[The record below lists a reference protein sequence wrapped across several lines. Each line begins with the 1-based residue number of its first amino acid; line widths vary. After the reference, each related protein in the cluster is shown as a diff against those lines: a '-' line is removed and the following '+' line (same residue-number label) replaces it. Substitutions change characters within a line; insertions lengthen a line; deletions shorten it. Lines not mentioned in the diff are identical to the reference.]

1 MHIVILYATF
11 SAKGR
16 SRKIAAQLEAE
27 LKQHA
32 PAKPGAWV
40 HCSVFENTWPETLPA
55 ACTYV
60 VVIGGDGTF
69 NYFVNAYPG
78 CTVPV
83 ILMAGGTG
91 NDFFWKVHGK
101 KTPAEMQQAV
111 VELATGKRPDTKR
124 LHSDVGQCSTDGAAP
139 RFFLNSVGLGFDG
152 EVLRSMKAI
161 RLLGGHLGYLAIVV
175 KKMFS
180 FREPFYEFRSPEK
193 TYTQSCTL
201 VNIANSSRTGG
212 GFLISPHA
220 EINDGKLNLFHCYIP
235 SLWTRIKVL
244 SQVEKGKHI
253 GNKTVLYEPV
263 TELQITADRKLFSQ
277 MDGELIE
284 GTTYSFAL
292 AKWKLELVL
301 F

>member
-16 SRKIAAQLEAE
+16 ARKLAAQLKTA
-27 LKQHA
+27 LDQNA
-32 PAKPGAWV
+32 V
-40 HCSVFENTWPETLPA
+40 RCSVYENSWPEALPA
-55 ACTYV
+55 DCSYV

-78 CTVPV
+78 CTFPV
-83 ILMAGGTG
+83 VLMPGGTG

-101 KTPAEMQQAV
+101 KSSAEMQQAV
-111 VELATGKRPDTKR
+111 LQLATGKLPATKR
-124 LHSDVGQCSTDGAAP
+124 LYCDVGQCSTDGAAP
-139 RFFLNSVGLGFDG
+139 KFFLNSVGLGFDG

-161 RLLGGHLGYLAIVV
+161 RSLGGHLGYLVIVV
-175 KKMFS
+175 KKLFS
-180 FREPFYEFRSPEK
+180 FREPFYEFRLPGK
-193 TYTQSCTL
+193 AYTQSCTL

-220 EINDGKLNLFHCYIP
+220 AIDDGKLNLFHCYIP
-235 SLWTRIKVL
+235 SLASRVKVL

-263 TELQITADRKLFSQ
+263 TEVNITADRKLFSQ

-284 GTTYSFAL
+284 GTTYALSL
-292 AKWKLELVL
+292 AKWKLELVV

>member
-16 SRKIAAQLEAE
+16 SLKIAAQLKAA
-27 LKQHA
+27 LGQHA
-32 PAKPGAWV
+32 V
-40 HCSVFENTWPETLPA
+40 HCSVFENNWPAQLPA
-55 ACTYV
+55 DCTYV

-83 ILMAGGTG
+83 VLVPGGTG

-101 KTPAEMQQAV
+101 KAVADMQQAIV
-111 VELATGKRPDTKR
+111 ALATGKTADTKR
-124 LHSDVGQCSTDGAAP
+124 LRCDVGQCSTDDAAP
-139 RFFLNSVGLGFDG
+139 KFFLNSVGLGFDG
-152 EVLRSMKAI
+152 EVLRNMKAI
-161 RLLGGHLGYLAIVV
+161 RSLGGHLGYLVIVV
-175 KKMFS
+175 KKLFS
-180 FREPFYEFRSPEK
+180 FREPFYEFRLPGK
-193 TYTQSCTL
+193 VYTQSATL

-220 EINDGKLNLFHCYIP
+220 EIDDGKLNLFHCYIP
-235 SLWTRIKVL
+235 STWSRIKVL

-263 TELQITADRKLFSQ
+263 TELHITADRKLFSQ

-284 GTTYSFAL
+284 GTSYAFAL
-292 AKWKLELVL
+292 AAWKLELVL

>member
-1 MHIVILYATF
+1 MYIVILYATF

-16 SRKIAAQLEAE
+16 SRKIAADLEAG
-27 LKQHA
+27 LRRND
-32 PAKPGAWV
+32 V
-40 HCSVFENTWPETLPA
+40 RCSVFENDWPEQLPA
-55 ACTYV
+55 NCSYV

-101 KTPAEMQQAV
+101 KTTAGMQQAV
-111 VELATGKRPDTKR
+111 IDLAAGKQQGTGR
-124 LHSDVGQCSTDGAAP
+124 LHCDVGRCSVDDAAP
-139 RFFLNSVGLGFDG
+139 RYFLNSVGLGFDG

-161 RLLGGHLGYLAIVV
+161 RSLGGHLGYLVIVV
-175 KKMFS
+175 KKLFS
-180 FREPFYEFRSPEK
+180 FREPTYTFRSPEK

-220 EINDGKLNLFHCYIP
+220 EIDDGKLNLFHCFVP
-235 SLWTRIKVL
+235 ALTTRIKVL

-263 TELQITADRKLFSQ
+263 TELHITADRKLFSQ

-284 GTTYSFAL
+284 GTTYAFAL
-292 AKWKLELVL
+292 ADWKLELVL
-301 F
+301 C

>member
-16 SRKIAAQLEAE
+16 SRKIAEQLEAE
-27 LKQHA
+27 LKQNA
-32 PAKPGAWV
+32 V
-40 HCSVFENTWPETLPA
+40 HCSVFENAWPEQLPA
-55 ACTYV
+55 DCTYV

-101 KTPAEMQQAV
+101 KTNAALQSSV
-111 VELATGKRPDTKR
+111 VALATGKTNASGILRC
-124 LHSDVGQCSTDGAAP
+124 DVGLCSTDGAAP

-152 EVLRSMKAI
+152 EVLRNMKAI
-161 RLLGGHLGYLAIVV
+161 RSLGGHLGYLAIVV

-193 TYTQSCTL
+193 AYTKSCTL

-235 SLWTRIKVL
+235 SLFSRIKVL

-263 TELQITADRKLFSQ
+263 TELTVTADRKLFSQ

-284 GTTYSFAL
+284 GTAYTFAL
-292 AKWKLELVL
+292 AEWKLELVL